1 MVRVTAGFL
10 LVLCAGAM
18 SQALAG
24 DPPPSP
30 TPNAAT
36 TPAPAAPPSATA
48 PSAAGSSAAKP
59 AAVAAADAE
68 KDKADVDAK
77 DKELKSR
84 GYKMQMRDGQKYF
97 CRMEAPV
104 GSHLEKRECYTAASI
119 YAQEATSQEF
129 VRRMQVYSPKVS
141 N

>member
-1 MVRVTAGFL
+1 MRVTAGFL
-10 LVLCAGAM
+10 LVLCAGVV
-18 SQALAG
+18 SPALA
-24 DPPPSP
+24 DNPPPPPSA
-30 TPNAAT
+30 TPSAT
-36 TPAPAAPPSATA
+36 TAPAPAAPQSATT
-48 PSAAGSSAAKP
+48 SAADSNAAKP

-68 KDKADVDAK
+68 KDKADADAK

-119 YAQEATSQEF
+119 YAQEASSQEF

>member
-1 MVRVTAGFL
+1 MRVTAGFL
-10 LVLCAGAM
+10 LVLCAGVAG
-18 SQALAG
+18 QALAG
-24 DPPPSP
+24 DPPPPPSSS
-30 TPNAAT
+30 TPSAT
-36 TPAPAAPPSATA
+36 TAPAPAAPQSTA
-48 PSAAGSSAAKP
+48 AAADSSAARP

-68 KDKADVDAK
+68 KEKADEDAK

-119 YAQEATSQEF
+119 YAQEASSQEF